1 VKIKLERS
9 NKLEI
14 AMKKNLKKRKILQ
27 RKIKE
32 KNQLKN
38 DIKR

>member
-1 VKIKLERS
+1 MKIKLERS